1 MSLTRMGKDAE
12 TVRFLDDVDFTFSLD
27 SRSTAA
33 HQMMNIEMT
42 SQSVVLRASYRD
54 INLIT
59 TIVNRA
65 IELYTESA
73 QKHSKMGS
81 PRSDAVVPARSAYGA
96 STSRKTAKATS
107 RSQPVGSAN
116 VVLSKEQVR
125 PAYCTF

>member
-1 MSLTRMGKDAE
+1 MSLTRMGKDTE

-27 SRSTAA
+27 SRSTDT

-42 SQSVVLRASYRD
+42 SQPIVFRASYRD

-73 QKHSKMGS
+73 QKHSKANGS
-81 PRSDAVVPARSAYGA
+81 TSDALVPARSAYGI
-96 STSRKTAKATS
+96 STSRKTAKPTS
-107 RSQPVGSAN
+107 RSEPVGSAN
-116 VVLSKEQVR
+116 VVLSKEQVCLPSFVR
-125 PAYCTF
+125 